1 MEAFIIKKG
10 NPFALIP
17 IFIFISLFIGF
28 GVYKNDFYV
37 MPAVVAFLIALVVAF
52 IQNRKLSFNQKL
64 SVAAKGSGDENIM
77 IMCLVFIFA
86 GAFSSTVT
94 SAGGVDSIVNLSL
107 SVMPSNLA
115 VVGVF
120 IIACFISVS
129 MGTSVGT
136 IAALAPI
143 AIGISEKTGI
153 NISICIAAVV
163 SGAMFGDN
171 LSMISDT
178 TIAAVRTQGCDM
190 KDKFKENFL
199 IVLPAAIITIILLSF
214 ISYTPNYQI
223 TGELN
228 YNIFEIL
235 PYLIVLIGALFG
247 VNVLILLFGG
257 TVVSA
262 ITGILFGRFHFIDT
276 FSIVNSGCKNM
287 YDIAI
292 LSILVSGTVALIQE
306 NGGIDFVIYSIKRVV
321 KTKKGAQLGIGLL
334 ASLTDL
340 ATANNTVAIVVSGPI
355 AKEISND
362 YSISPKR
369 TASLLDIFTS
379 VCQGI
384 IPYGAQILIASNMS
398 GITPIEITPYLFY
411 PILMG
416 ISAIIY
422 ILFKKEK
429 VDANLS

>member
-1 MEAFIIKKG
+1 
-10 NPFALIP
+10 
-17 IFIFISLFIGF
+17 
-28 GVYKNDFYV
+28 

-64 SVAAKGSGDENIM
+64 SVAAKGAGDENIM

-143 AIGISEKTGI
+143 AVGISEKTGI

-214 ISYTPNYQI
+214 ISYTPNHQI
-223 TGELN
+223 T
-228 YNIFEIL
+228 IT
-235 PYLIVLIGALFG
+235 YLRFSLI
-247 VNVLILLFGG
+247 
-257 TVVSA
+257 
-262 ITGILFGRFHFIDT
+262 
-276 FSIVNSGCKNM
+276 
-287 YDIAI
+287 
-292 LSILVSGTVALIQE
+292 
-306 NGGIDFVIYSIKRVV
+306 
-321 KTKKGAQLGIGLL
+321 
-334 ASLTDL
+334 
-340 ATANNTVAIVVSGPI
+340 
-355 AKEISND
+355 
-362 YSISPKR
+362 
-369 TASLLDIFTS
+369 
-379 VCQGI
+379 
-384 IPYGAQILIASNMS
+384 
-398 GITPIEITPYLFY
+398 
-411 PILMG
+411 
-416 ISAIIY
+416 
-422 ILFKKEK
+422 
-429 VDANLS
+429 